1 MKRFFLLLI
10 FFFCAIWLG
19 LKIAQ
24 DPGYMLISYQHWT
37 VEMPLWL
44 GIVLMFFAFLVLYGV
59 FRLFHHTKRLRSY
72 WRFWSQKSRAQRAMK
87 KTYQGFLEVLN
98 GKFKSGEKKLL
109 HAADDSPIGLMNYL
123 NAAKAAF
130 LQKAYGRS
138 QAYFDKALEKEPQ
151 AAVAI
156 GAAKAAL
163 EVEAQNWEEGLAILK
178 PLEVQAPHNPHIL
191 SLLKVI
197 YQQLHAWQD
206 LVDLIPKLRKSPLET
221 KDSIKLLEKQA
232 FLGLLQT
239 TQKQDI
245 HKVWRMV
252 PRALRHDPVFIRW
265 YVEGLNQLP
274 EVFSAEALL
283 KKYLKHQWDESLID
297 LYGRL
302 ITERPARQLSFA
314 QSFLKQYPENS
325 VLLLCLGRLAVRAR
339 LWGMAKSYLEACI
352 QKAPSVESYKL
363 LGGVLEQL
371 GDKEAAFSMY
381 RAGNAL
387 CSQVNELNS
396 LIR

>member
-1 MKRFFLLLI
+1 MKRLFLLLI
-10 FFFCAIWLG
+10 FFFFALWLG

-24 DPGYMLISYQHWT
+24 DPGYILISYQRWT
-37 VEMPLWL
+37 IEMPLWL
-44 GIVLMFFAFLVLYGV
+44 GAVFLIFFSLLLYGV
-59 FRLFHHTKRLRSY
+59 FRLFHHTRRFGSY
-72 WRFWSQKSRAQRAMK
+72 FRFWSKKSRGQRAMK

-109 HAADDSPIGLMNYL
+109 RGADYSPIGWLNYL
-123 NAAKAAF
+123 DAAKAAF

-156 GAAKAAL
+156 GVAKAAL

-178 PLEVQAPHNPHIL
+178 PLALQAPNNPHIL

-197 YQQLHAWQD
+197 YQQLYAWQD
-206 LVDLIPKLRKSPLET
+206 LVNLIPRLQKSPLET
-221 KDSIKLLEKQA
+221 RESIKILERQA

-239 TQKQDI
+239 APKQDL
-245 HKVWRMV
+245 HKIWHIM
-252 PRALRHDPVFIRW
+252 PRTLHRDPLLIRC
-265 YVEGLNQLP
+265 YVEGLNQLQEVP
-274 EVFSAEALL
+274 EAEAFL

-302 ITERPARQLSFA
+302 ITDRPGRQLSFA
-314 QSFLKQYPENS
+314 QSFVKQHPENS
-325 VLLLCLGRLAVRAR
+325 VLLLCLGRLAAQAG

-371 GDKEAAFSMY
+371 GNKEAAFSMY
-381 RAGNAL
+381 RAG
-387 CSQVNELNS
+387 SD
-396 LIR
+396 RG